1 MIPRTEGSPLAAKY
15 KILIV
20 DDHPVVRQGLVR
32 QIGQE
37 SNFEVFE
44 GPDNV
49 EEAFEQVKTLR
60 PNLVLVDI
68 SLKDSLGLDLIAQ
81 IRAYDSR
88 IKTLAWTMFDE
99 NVYASRALRAG
110 ASGYINKREPIDTI
124 LNAIR
129 RVLLDDTVYLSPT
142 MTDRVL
148 QCFVGEKEAAED
160 PIASLSKREVEVFRL
175 LGQGKTTQA
184 IAGNLGISP
193 KTVESHREKIKTKL
207 ELQNAVE
214 LYCRAV
220 QWMLENG

>member
-1 MIPRTEGSPLAAKY
+1 MITSDEGSTLAAKH

-20 DDHPVVRQGLVR
+20 DDHPVVRQGLAR
-32 QIGQE
+32 LIGQE

-68 SLKDSLGLDLIAQ
+68 SLKDSLGLDLISQ

-88 IKTLAWTMFDE
+88 IKTLVWSMFE
-99 NVYASRALRAG
+99 ESVYASRALRAG
-110 ASGYINKREPIDTI
+110 ASGYINKREPIQTI
-124 LNAIR
+124 IDAIR

-148 QCFVGEKEAAED
+148 QCFVGEKEVAED
-160 PIASLSKREVEVFRL
+160 PIVNLSKREVEVFRL

-184 IAGNLGISP
+184 IASNLGIRP

-207 ELQNAVE
+207 GLQNAVE
-214 LYCRAV
+214 LYCRAS